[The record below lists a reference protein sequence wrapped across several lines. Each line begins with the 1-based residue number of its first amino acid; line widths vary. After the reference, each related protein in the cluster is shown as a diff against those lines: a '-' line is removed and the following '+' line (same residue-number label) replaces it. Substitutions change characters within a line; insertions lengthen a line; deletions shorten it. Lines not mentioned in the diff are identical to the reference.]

1 LPLFFPL
8 KTVIYP
14 DKRLFPRE
22 KLSTK

>member
-1 LPLFFPL
+1 LRLFFPL

-14 DKRLFPRE
+14 DKRLSSRE